1 MSRHHVNLIRS
12 IFHDPPSANLHWREI
27 ESLLR
32 HVGAELESLS
42 GARVRATLHRMEEVL
57 HRPHHG
63 NTLDAKSLLHLRG
76 FLARAGVTP
85 SAYENEGKEAAS
97 GSGAGAGAPR

>member
-1 MSRHHVNLIRS
+1 MSKHHENLIRS
-12 IFHDPPSANLHWREI
+12 IFHDPPSANIHWRDV

-32 HVGAELESLS
+32 HVGASVESAS
-42 GARVRATLHRMEEVL
+42 GARIHVRLERAEAYL

-63 NTLDAKSLLHLRG
+63 NTLDTHSLMHVRE

-85 SAYENEGKEAAS
+85 YSFENRKKEGA
-97 GSGAGAGAPR
+97 

>member
-12 IFHDPPSANLHWREI
+12 IFHDPPSANLHWRDV

-32 HVGAELESLS
+32 HVGATLEPLS
-42 GARVRATLHRMEEVL
+42 GARIRVTLNRMEEVL
-57 HRPHHG
+57 HRPHHS
-63 NTLDAKSLLHLRG
+63 NVLEPKSLLHLRA

-85 SAYENEGKEAAS
+85 SQYEAAGKEP
-97 GSGAGAGAPR
+97 G

>member
-1 MSRHHVNLIRS
+1 MSRHHANLIRS
-12 IFHDPPSANLHWREI
+12 IFHDPPSGNVHWREI

-42 GARVRATLHRMEEVL
+42 GARIRVTLNRMESVL
-57 HRPHHG
+57 HRPHHS
-63 NTLDAKSLLHLRG
+63 NVLDTSSLVHLRG

-85 SAYENEGKEAAS
+85 SQYEAREAERGTDAH
-97 GSGAGAGAPR
+97 